1 MSDPGR
7 GFTYHLDWEVIEKYR
22 AWPVER
28 KLAWLMAGNRL
39 RAALPERIRAIQDAF
54 RHGTH
59 DDVRRLAQSPLK
71 ERP

>member
-1 MSDPGR
+1 MNETGR
-7 GFTYHLDWEVIEKYR
+7 GFTYHLDWDVIEEYR
-22 AWPVER
+22 SWPAER

-59 DDVRRLAQSPLK
+59 EDVRRLAQSLPK